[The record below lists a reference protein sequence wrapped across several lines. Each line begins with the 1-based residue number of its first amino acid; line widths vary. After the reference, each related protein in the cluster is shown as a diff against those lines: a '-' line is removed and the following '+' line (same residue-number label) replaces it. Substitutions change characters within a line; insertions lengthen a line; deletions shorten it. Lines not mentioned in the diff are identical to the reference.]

1 METFP
6 QQTNS
11 HNSHDD
17 QWYVVSAGKQLP
29 LCIACLVEHL
39 EDHSV
44 TVVQRQFN
52 LSLLASVLAESAE
65 LPQLLREHPLVCQ
78 HIMDILTGISHGG
91 CFQGKLQKCRGWLN

>member
-6 QQTNS
+6 QQTDN

-17 QWYVVSAGKQLP
+17 QWCVMSTRSQFP

-39 EDHSV
+39 DEQSL

-52 LSLLASVLAESAE
+52 LSLLASVLAECDE

-78 HIMDILTGISHGG
+78 HIIDILTGIPYG
-91 CFQGKLQKCRGWLN
+91 L